1 MGDGGMDVDSFL
13 GVIPLSSKSFIQVFV
28 SQKQGQDSFLFYF
41 VSSYSLSWAM
51 SLKQLDQEVKRGKS
65 RKGNILVSVSKLLWQ
80 HTGMQTTKFSIFLS
94 QMPWAK
100 ILSHRDQMQLWFAES
115 NLRSSTY
122 ISSVGK
128 FSSIKD
134 IM

>member
-13 GVIPLSSKSFIQVFV
+13 GVIPFSSKSFIQVFV
-28 SQKQGQDSFLFYF
+28 SQKQGKDSFLFYF

-51 SLKQLDQEVKRGKS
+51 SLEELGQEVKGGK
-65 RKGNILVSVSKLLWQ
+65 RKKGNLLVSVSKLLWQ
-80 HTGMQTTKFSIFLS
+80 QAGMQTTKFSIFLS

-100 ILSHRDQMQLWFAES
+100 IVSHRDQMQLWVAES

-134 IM
+134 LV